1 MPDEHVPV
9 LQSMG
14 AAILLLTAALW
25 VFALYTFARRGHFG
39 PIPGLAVV
47 RGPRV
52 LPRRRQSAPHIE
64 FVELTPAERAAFA
77 GLVRQ
82 LSDGRRGVRRR
93 RA

>member
-25 VFALYTFARRGHFG
+25 VFALYTFARRGYFG
-39 PIPGLAVV
+39 PGPRLVV
-47 RGPRV
+47 RGPRAV
-52 LPRRRQSAPHIE
+52 LPRRRQSAPHLE
-64 FVELTPAERAAFA
+64 SVELTPAERAAFA

-82 LSDGRRGVRRR
+82 LSDGR
-93 RA
+93 